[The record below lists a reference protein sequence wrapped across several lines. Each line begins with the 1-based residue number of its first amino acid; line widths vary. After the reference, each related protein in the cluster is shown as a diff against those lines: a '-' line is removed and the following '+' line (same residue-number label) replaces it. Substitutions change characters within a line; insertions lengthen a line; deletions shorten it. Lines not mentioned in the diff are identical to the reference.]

1 MMEYDAYVEREN
13 DDNMPEK
20 ELSPTE
26 ACIFFGFIATMWNM
40 FYEAIKL
47 KNN

>member
-1 MMEYDAYVEREN
+1 MEYDAYVEREY
-13 DDNMPEK
+13 DDNTPEK

-26 ACIFFGFIATMWNM
+26 ACIFFGFIATMWNL